1 MKILCTSFVSKLFR
15 SWCIR
20 SFSEQFHIRHFSKA
34 FYLHSKELVTFIRL
48 SLSLPAFSDMCVRA
62 CVCYVPFGK
71 VVWCFIF
78 RLIFAIFV
86 NLICSFLHHV
96 ATSSSIQQICSVYAM
111 RCVVFQ
117 FYHQSWPT
125 QFYVCV
131 CACEC
136 VWLCNVLNEDLN
148 IFHINSNVLWFYS
161 SFVLECVSFF
171 FSFHSFLLYSSKC
184 WRV

>member
-131 CACEC
+131 WVC
-136 VWLCNVLNEDLN
+136 VVVQCVEWRFKHFPHKFKRIMVLLL
-148 IFHINSNVLWFYS
+148 ICPWVR
-161 SFVLECVSFF
+161 VVFF
-171 FSFHSFLLYSSKC
+171 LISFLSPLQF
-184 WRV
+184 